1 MLNQLLK
8 KFPEGT
14 SGNKVIKKQEH
25 RQILT
30 KFTSLLFFEIKTN
43 NSFIKYKKSIIK
55 NKIGIADPTIPTSD
69 NN

>member
-25 RQILT
+25 KQILP
-30 KFTSLLFFEIKTN
+30 KFTSLLFFEIKKN
-43 NSFIKYKKSIIK
+43 NSFIKYKKSINK
-55 NKIGIADPTIPTSD
+55 NKIGIVDPIIPTSD